1 MSEHPECKSSRKPVN
16 ILPITQEIISISCL
30 PHLKPLPSQFWSPCS
45 KIPVPVFICSSTC
58 SKTANTNQAAL
69 GLAFTLPIISCKV
82 VACALMIMPA
92 FFFFIFYFLMEGR
105 NSQPSLL
112 TSTLN
117 TRFSQKNEPKKLGL
131 LKVFGCCMAQLQALQ
146 SSDFLQCLN
155 RTQHAVLALSPCPP
169 TADTTSAGYSAVAL
183 APTTLSGRAQFW
195 ADTFCVLYLT
205 KINRIRNK

>member
-92 FFFFIFYFLMEGR
+92 FFFLSFIFLWREGTH
-105 NSQPSLL
+105 SLHCSLPLL
-112 TSTLN
+112 TPV
-117 TRFSQKNEPKKLGL
+117 FHKKNEPKKLGL